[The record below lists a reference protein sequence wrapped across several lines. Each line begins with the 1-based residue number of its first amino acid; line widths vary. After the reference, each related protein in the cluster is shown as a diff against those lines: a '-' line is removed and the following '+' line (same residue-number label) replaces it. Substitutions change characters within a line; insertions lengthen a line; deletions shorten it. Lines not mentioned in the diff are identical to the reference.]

1 MQADQKFFQA
11 KPTKFNVS
19 REVNGPPVKVVETD
33 RKIPSNINKR
43 KSSVLAIHSAN
54 QRLVYRLNKLQ
65 PNLLTSK
72 AYAAPFSSKIS
83 PKHNHSRSSFERY
96 FLKQPD
102 SKLAIIE
109 SNVPVEKTDEP
120 YMTFKN

>member
-1 MQADQKFFQA
+1 MQADQKNFEA

-19 REVNGPPVKVVETD
+19 REVNGPPVKFVEPD
-33 RKIPSNINKR
+33 RKIPSNIIKR
-43 KSSVLAIHSAN
+43 KNSVLSIHSAN
-54 QRLVYRLNKLQ
+54 QRLVHRLNKLQ

-83 PKHNHSRSSFERY
+83 PKHNGIRNSFERY
-96 FLKQPD
+96 FLKQPE
-102 SKLAIIE
+102 SKLSIIE

>member
-1 MQADQKFFQA
+1 MQADQKNFEA

-19 REVNGPPVKVVETD
+19 REVNGPPVKFVDPD
-33 RKIPSNINKR
+33 RKIPSNIIKR
-43 KSSVLAIHSAN
+43 KSSVLSIHSAN
-54 QRLVYRLNKLQ
+54 QRLVHRLNKLQ

-83 PKHNHSRSSFERY
+83 PKHNGIRNSFERY
-96 FLKQPD
+96 FLKQPE
-102 SKLAIIE
+102 SKLSIIE

>member
-1 MQADQKFFQA
+1 MQADQKIFEP

-19 REVNGPPVKVVETD
+19 REVNGPPVKFVEPD
-33 RKIPSNINKR
+33 RKIPSNIIKR
-43 KSSVLAIHSAN
+43 KSSVLSIHSAN
-54 QRLVYRLNKLQ
+54 QRLVHRLNKLQ

-83 PKHNHSRSSFERY
+83 PKHNGIRNSFERY
-96 FLKQPD
+96 FLKQPE
-102 SKLAIIE
+102 SKLSIIE